1 MTTATA
7 RTYTPGP
14 SAHTIPATDRQ
25 KLLAAL
31 SKNGIEA
38 SPRTLATWMET
49 ADNLCRA
56 LADYYRQTEPTA
68 VRTIDNLEEAAGE
81 FRLIDV
87 D

>member
-1 MTTATA
+1 MTTTAIA
-7 RTYTPGP
+7 RTYVPGP
-14 SAHTIPATDRQ
+14 SANAIPATDKA

-49 ADNLCRA
+49 ADNLCRS

-81 FRLIDV
+81 FRLLDV
-87 D
+87 

>member
-1 MTTATA
+1 MTTTA
-7 RTYTPGP
+7 IPRTYVP
-14 SAHTIPATDRQ
+14 SPQTNTIPATDKA

-31 SKNGIEA
+31 SKNGLEA

-49 ADNLCRA
+49 ADNLCRS

-81 FRLIDV
+81 FRLLDV
-87 D
+87 

>member
-1 MTTATA
+1 MTTTAIA

-14 SAHTIPATDRQ
+14 SANAIPVTDKA

-49 ADNLCRA
+49 ADNLCRS
-56 LADYYRQTEPTA
+56 LADYYRAAEPQA

-81 FRLIDV
+81 FRLLDV
-87 D
+87 

>member
-1 MTTATA
+1 MTPTAIA

-14 SAHTIPATDRQ
+14 STNTIPATDKA

-31 SKNGIEA
+31 RKNGIEA

-49 ADNLCRA
+49 ADNLCRS
-56 LADYYRQTEPTA
+56 LADYYRQTEPQA

-81 FRLIDV
+81 FRLMDV
-87 D
+87 